1 MIIIFINPARFDP
14 RATEL
19 IALVQKTRE
28 LVGIMANE
36 DWATWLGENGASPDE
51 AKACLKTVE
60 GVKWT
65 MTKEE
70 RAEKAPRAKPTVR
83 DPGGRLF

>member
-1 MIIIFINPARFDP
+1 MGWVYEGFDGLWDRLDCLGHCPWRGSLEVAHRPDAR
-14 RATEL
+14 RA
-19 IALVQKTRE
+19 
-28 LVGIMANE
+28 GDG
-36 DWATWLGENGASPDE
+36 DWATWLGETGTPDD

-70 RAEKAPRAKPTVR
+70 RCNCEAREADGK
-83 DPGGRLF
+83 

>member
-1 MIIIFINPARFDP
+1 MVTVPANR
-14 RATEL
+14 L
-19 IALVQKTRE
+19 ISSLPTDRMPAVLAE
-28 LVGIMANE
+28 E
-36 DWATWLGENGASPDE
+36 DWATWLGETGAPDD

-70 RAEKAPRAKPTVR
+70 RQPKGKRERTTVR
-83 DPGGRLF
+83 EPGGLL